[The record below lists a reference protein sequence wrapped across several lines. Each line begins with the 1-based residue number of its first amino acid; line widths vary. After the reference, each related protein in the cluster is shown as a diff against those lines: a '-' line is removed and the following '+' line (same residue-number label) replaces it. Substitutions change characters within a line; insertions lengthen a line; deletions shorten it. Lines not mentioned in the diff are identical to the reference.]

1 MAAAYA
7 LFIAARRGG
16 GRVEEGSME
25 AAPHVGG
32 WGGARRGG
40 QVAAVGRQRPEASG
54 RRWRTQSVQNAG
66 KGIRLTGGVPA
77 TVAGSGWI

>member
-40 QVAAVGRQRPEASG
+40 QVAAVGR
-54 RRWRTQSVQNAG
+54 
-66 KGIRLTGGVPA
+66 
-77 TVAGSGWI
+77 